1 MKQNWEHFAFHF
13 AAVNHDLI
21 YETDG
26 ENKTETI
33 KRVRKD
39 LRGRRLADLRMDKTV
54 SLVQGD

>member
-1 MKQNWEHFAFHF
+1 MKRKYFAFYF
-13 AAVNHDLI
+13 AGGNYDLT

-26 ENKTETI
+26 ESKTETI
-33 KRVRKD
+33 EKVRGD